1 MIRRMSAGGR
11 IPQRGIGDRLEEAL
25 APRCVHVPIAETRPL
40 AVEPAE
46 LRCCILRRRRE
57 TIQGGVTVEL
67 HERPIPVGF
76 CIASGR
82 GRRSES
88 LTPCNGWNNSVRR
101 TRGRL
106 VPGLVLW
113 TLVMLIVAIALATE
127 AMLSLNQAEQ
137 ACFFNFPA
145 TPCPA
150 ADDPALTRLTM
161 AFVGVPLAWGI
172 GLVVIGLVWSLA
184 RRDTSRHRGSRG

>member
-1 MIRRMSAGGR
+1 M
-11 IPQRGIGDRLEEAL
+11 
-25 APRCVHVPIAETRPL
+25 
-40 AVEPAE
+40 
-46 LRCCILRRRRE
+46 
-57 TIQGGVTVEL
+57 
-67 HERPIPVGF
+67 
-76 CIASGR
+76 
-82 GRRSES
+82 
-88 LTPCNGWNNSVRR
+88 RR

-113 TLVMLIVAIALATE
+113 TLVILIVAIALATE

>member
-1 MIRRMSAGGR
+1 M
-11 IPQRGIGDRLEEAL
+11 
-25 APRCVHVPIAETRPL
+25 
-40 AVEPAE
+40 
-46 LRCCILRRRRE
+46 
-57 TIQGGVTVEL
+57 
-67 HERPIPVGF
+67 
-76 CIASGR
+76 
-82 GRRSES
+82 
-88 LTPCNGWNNSVRR
+88 RR

-184 RRDTSRHRGSRG
+184 RRDASRRRGARV

>member
-1 MIRRMSAGGR
+1 M
-11 IPQRGIGDRLEEAL
+11 
-25 APRCVHVPIAETRPL
+25 
-40 AVEPAE
+40 
-46 LRCCILRRRRE
+46 
-57 TIQGGVTVEL
+57 
-67 HERPIPVGF
+67 
-76 CIASGR
+76 
-82 GRRSES
+82 
-88 LTPCNGWNNSVRR
+88 RR

-184 RRDTSRHRGSRG
+184 RRDTSRDRGSRG